1 MHTMKN
7 FKIKKFEKKC
17 FWRFSMARSEGK
29 KECKNHQIHTCGFHC
44 VAKHIKKLQ
53 FISGL

>member
-1 MHTMKN
+1 
-7 FKIKKFEKKC
+7 
-17 FWRFSMARSEGK
+17 MARSEGK
-29 KECKNHQIHTCGFHC
+29 KKCKNHQIHTCGFHC